1 MRPHI
6 LAAAAVVL
14 AVALAL
20 VLAADATPAAT
31 TAATPADLARMQRHA
46 RAVTI
51 TRDDYGLAH
60 VHGRTDADAVFGMEY
75 AQAEDDF
82 ARVEMNYVRALGRRA
97 EADGDTAIF
106 EDLRMKL
113 FVDPDSLRAQYRL
126 SPAWLRRLMDAF
138 ADGLNFYLC
147 MHPEVKPR
155 VIAHFEPW
163 MALSFT
169 EGSIGGDIERVSVA
183 ELAAFYGYSA
193 TQRPRSGDGD
203 GDGDGD
209 RELTEPAGSNGIA
222 IAPALTRDHHALLW
236 INPHTSFYFRS
247 ELQVSSDEG
256 LNAYGAVTWGQ
267 FFVYQGF
274 NRTAGWMHTSSGVDN
289 IDEFLETVSSTKS
302 GWSYR
307 RGTAELPLSTRTIVV
322 PYRTAAGMARRT
334 FTVYATPH
342 GPVVRRLGDKW
353 VTVSLMQRPVAALI
367 QSFSRTKARHLAA
380 FKRIMEAH
388 ANASNNT
395 VFVDASGN
403 IAYFHSNYIP
413 RRDTSFDWTA
423 PVDGS
428 DPATD
433 YRGLL
438 AVDESPNVVNPASGF
453 VYNCNNWPW
462 SAAGAGSLRREAFP
476 RYVETGAEESPR
488 GQHALRLLTGSR
500 DWTTRSLIAA
510 AFNGYLPAFE
520 RLLPPLMDAYEHA
533 PAGDSLKLRL
543 AEPVDSLYNWDRC
556 WGAASV
562 PTTLA
567 IHWGE
572 AMVRRVAPL
581 AAAERMTAQAYVAA
595 RATPRELLGGLAAAV
610 DTLTALYGTWKTPWG
625 DINRFQRLDDAI
637 EPHFDDAQASLA
649 VPFTSGIWGSLA
661 SFGARAY
668 PGTRKRYG
676 SSGNSFLA
684 AVEFGD
690 TLRAFAVTAGGESGH
705 PGSPHFKDQA
715 GRFVSGELRE
725 VYFYPRQLV
734 GHTERVYRPGE

>member
-1 MRPHI
+1 MRPHG
-6 LAAAAVVL
+6 LAAIVAA
-14 AVALAL
+14 ALAAH
-20 VLAADATPAAT
+20 AAL
-31 TAATPADLARMQRHA
+31 AATPTATPTTLARMQQHA

-51 TRDDYGLAH
+51 TCDDHGIAH

-82 ARVEMNYVRALGRRA
+82 ARVEMNYIRALGRRA
-97 EADGDTAIF
+97 EADGDTALF

-113 FVDPDSLRAQYRL
+113 FVDPDSLRARYRL

-138 ADGLNFYLC
+138 ADGLNFYLYK
-147 MHPEVKPR
+147 HPEVKPR
-155 VIAHFEPW
+155 VIARFEPW

-169 EGSIGGDIERVSVA
+169 EGSIGGDIERVSTA
-183 ELAAFYGYSA
+183 ELAAFYGDSA
-193 TQRPRSGDGD
+193 TQRRRGGDGD
-203 GDGDGD
+203 GDGDG
-209 RELTEPAGSNGIA
+209 ELAEPCGSNGIA

-247 ELQVSSDEG
+247 ELQVTSDEG

-289 IDEFLETVSSTKS
+289 IDEFLETVSSAK
-302 GWSYR
+302 GRWSYR
-307 RGTAELPLSTRTIVV
+307 RGKAELPLRTRTIVV
-322 PYRTAAGMARRT
+322 PFRTASGLARRT
-334 FTVYATPH
+334 FTAYSTPH

-367 QSFSRTKARHLAA
+367 QSFTRTRAPDLAA

-395 VFVDASGN
+395 VFADASGN

-413 RRDTSFDWTA
+413 RRDSSFDWTA

-438 AVDESPNVVNPASGF
+438 PVDESPNLVNPASGF
-453 VYNCNNWPW
+453 VYNCNDWPW
-462 SAAGAGSLRREAFP
+462 SAAGAGSLPRGLFP
-476 RYVETGAEESPR
+476 RYVESGIEESAR
-488 GQHALRLLTGSR
+488 GRHALSLLTDAR
-500 DWTTRSLIAA
+500 DWTTRSLITA
-510 AFNGYLPAFE
+510 AFDSYLPAFE
-520 RLLPPLMDAYEHA
+520 RLLPPLIAAYDNT
-533 PAGDSLKLRL
+533 PAGDSLKFRL
-543 AEPVDSLYNWDRC
+543 AEPIDSLYRWDGR

-572 AMVRRVAPL
+572 TMVRRVASR
-581 AAAERMTAQAYVAA
+581 AVAGHVTAQAYVAM
-595 RATPRELLGGLAAAV
+595 RATPDELLRGLAAAT

-625 DINRFQRLDDAI
+625 DINRFQRLDGSI
-637 EPHFDDAQASLA
+637 EPHFDDAQASLP